1 VANHAMLQKWNVVAR
16 IKDVVLNPAPTL
28 RDEENIH

>member
-1 VANHAMLQKWNVVAR
+1 MSHAMLQKYNVAIR
-16 IKDVVLNPAPTL
+16 IKDVVLNLAPTS

>member
-1 VANHAMLQKWNVVAR
+1 MNHAMLQKYNVGAR
-16 IKDVVLNPAPTL
+16 IKDVMLNPAPTS